1 MRQRKKSSQQKI
13 VLLDESYLTQDPQ
26 SVTEGRGTFSGFQR
40 HRADDP
46 HLKLVF
52 KLETDQGVNF
62 NQSST

>member
-13 VLLDESYLTQDPQ
+13 ALLDESYLTQDPQ
-26 SVTEGRGTFSGFQR
+26 SVTEGRGTFSGFQC

-52 KLETDQGVNF
+52 KLETD
-62 NQSST
+62 